1 MLGVERNKFL
11 EILRCRGG
19 ELKRIKIF
27 YMLFMFVFS
36 ISLVGQ
42 VSDKDKL
49 KEEASELKIDQN
61 QLFFMDSKQAFLLEK
76 SVDPDKYIL
85 GPGDRICISVITEQ
99 IQYFEIVIS
108 PTEDLIIPGIGIIN
122 VSGMMLG
129 KVQQEIETYIKAKV
143 FQNAK
148 VSVGIKNLRS
158 FKVQV
163 IGAIRKPG
171 FYKVTPVDR
180 LDDLLGMAGGVHQL
194 AREFDITIKHKDN
207 SEIKVNFLD
216 FFRTGNLNNNPT
228 LTEGDQIII
237 PFANIQEEGIVIRGS
252 ITGRGYDII
261 EKNETLESY
270 LWRQANFN
278 ENADLE
284 SVLIER
290 DTKGKKEFIRVL
302 PVDFSSVIL
311 KAGDQIDIL
320 SERGISVGG
329 FVQRPGQYNF
339 IPGYN
344 YVDYISLAG
353 GNTIQGDVKK
363 TVVLHLDG
371 KREKARSASIERGDV
386 IFVPQNRKDIWIGQ
400 VSIIQLMTSI
410 STLILT
416 FIAAINAVK

>member
-1 MLGVERNKFL
+1 LF
-11 EILRCRGG
+11 IL
-19 ELKRIKIF
+19 
-27 YMLFMFVFS
+27 S
-36 ISLVGQ
+36 ISVLAQ
-42 VSDKDKL
+42 ISKKDETTEK
-49 KEEASELKIDQN
+49 ATELLLNQN
-61 QLFFMDSKQAFLLEK
+61 QLFFTDMKQEFLLENRI
-76 SVDPDKYIL
+76 DPDKYVL

-99 IQYFEIVIS
+99 VQYFEVVIS

-122 VSGMMLG
+122 VSRLTIGQ
-129 KVQQEIETYIKAKV
+129 VQQKIETYIKEKV

-158 FKVQV
+158 FKVQI
-163 IGAIRKPG
+163 IGAVRKPG

-180 LDDLLGMAGGVHQL
+180 LDDLLSMAGGVHQL
-194 AREFDITIKHKDN
+194 AREFNITIKHKDN
-207 SEIKVNFLD
+207 SEIKVNFLG
-216 FFRTGNLNNNPT
+216 FFRTGNLDNNPT
-228 LTEGDQIII
+228 LTEGDQVII
-237 PFANIQEEGIVIRGS
+237 PYANIQEEGIVIRGS

-290 DTKGKKEFIRVL
+290 ETKGKKEFIRVL
-302 PVDFSSVIL
+302 PKDFSNVTL

-344 YVDYISLAG
+344 YADYISLAG

-363 TVVLHLDG
+363 AVVLHLDG
-371 KREKARSASIERGDV
+371 KKEKGETASIERGDV

-400 VSIIQLMTSI
+400 ESIIQLMTSI
-410 STLILT
+410 LTLILT

>member
-1 MLGVERNKFL
+1 M
-11 EILRCRGG
+11 
-19 ELKRIKIF
+19 KRIIYF
-27 YMLFMFVFS
+27 NLILFILS
-36 ISLVGQ
+36 ISVLAQ
-42 VSDKDKL
+42 ISKKDETTEK
-49 KEEASELKIDQN
+49 ATELLLNQN
-61 QLFFMDSKQAFLLEK
+61 QLFFTDMKQEFLLENRI
-76 SVDPDKYIL
+76 DPDKYVL

-99 IQYFEIVIS
+99 VQYFEVVIS

-122 VSGMMLG
+122 VSRLTIGQ
-129 KVQQEIETYIKAKV
+129 VQQKIETYIKEKV

-158 FKVQV
+158 FKVQI
-163 IGAIRKPG
+163 IGAVRKPG

-180 LDDLLGMAGGVHQL
+180 LDDLLSMAGGVHQL
-194 AREFDITIKHKDN
+194 AREFNITIKHKDN
-207 SEIKVNFLD
+207 SEIKVNFLG
-216 FFRTGNLNNNPT
+216 FFRTGNLDNNPT
-228 LTEGDQIII
+228 LTEGDQVII
-237 PFANIQEEGIVIRGS
+237 PYANIQEEGIVIRGS

-290 DTKGKKEFIRVL
+290 ETKGKKEFIRVL
-302 PVDFSSVIL
+302 PKDFSNVTL

-344 YVDYISLAG
+344 SGDYISLAG
-353 GNTIQGDVKK
+353 GNTIQGDAKK
-363 TVVLHLDG
+363 AIVLHLDG
-371 KREKARSASIERGDV
+371 KREKAKSASIERGDV
-386 IFVPQNRKDIWIGQ
+386 IFVPQNRKDVWIGQ

>member
-1 MLGVERNKFL
+1 LIIFSFVSLFGQAKSKN
-11 EILRCRGG
+11 
-19 ELKRIKIF
+19 EL
-27 YMLFMFVFS
+27 
-36 ISLVGQ
+36 
-42 VSDKDKL
+42 DKEKL
-49 KEEASELKIDQN
+49 QEDIRTIIANQN
-61 QLFFMDSKQAFLLEK
+61 QLFFMDKNQEFLLENRI
-76 SVDPDKYIL
+76 DPTKYII
-85 GPGDRICISVITEQ
+85 GPGDKICLSIITEI
-99 IQYFEIVIS
+99 IQYFEVVIS

-122 VSGMMLG
+122 VTGMTLNE
-129 KVQQEIETYIKAKV
+129 VQSEIENHVSEKV

-163 IGAIRKPG
+163 IGAVKKPG
-171 FYKVTPVDR
+171 FYKVTPIDR
-180 LDDLLGMAGGVHQL
+180 LDDLLSTAGGVHQL

-207 SEIKVNFLD
+207 SETKVNFID
-216 FFRTGNLNNNPT
+216 FFRTGNLDNNPT
-228 LTEGDQIII
+228 LTEGDQIVI
-237 PFANIQEEGIVIRGS
+237 PFADIQKEGIVIRGS

-261 EKNETLESY
+261 ENNETLESY

-290 DTKGKKEFIRVL
+290 NIMGKKEFIRVL
-302 PVDFSSVIL
+302 PVDFSNVTL

-344 YVDYISLAG
+344 YADYISLAG
-353 GNTIQGDVKK
+353 GNTVQGDAKK
-363 TVVLHLDG
+363 AIVLHLDG
-371 KREKARSASIERGDV
+371 KREKAKSASIERGDV
-386 IFVPQNRKDIWIGQ
+386 IFVPQNRKDVWIGQ

-410 STLILT
+410 STLLLT
-416 FIAAINAVK
+416 FIAAINAVKP

>member
-1 MLGVERNKFL
+1 M
-11 EILRCRGG
+11 
-19 ELKRIKIF
+19 KRIIYF
-27 YMLFMFVFS
+27 NLILFILS
-36 ISLVGQ
+36 ISVLAQ
-42 VSDKDKL
+42 ISKKDETTEK
-49 KEEASELKIDQN
+49 ATELLLNQN
-61 QLFFMDSKQAFLLEK
+61 QLFFTDMKQEFLLENRI
-76 SVDPDKYIL
+76 DPDKYVL

-99 IQYFEIVIS
+99 VQYFEVVIS

-122 VSGMMLG
+122 VSRLTIGQ
-129 KVQQEIETYIKAKV
+129 VQQKIETYIKEKV

-158 FKVQV
+158 FKVQI
-163 IGAIRKPG
+163 IGAVRKPG

-180 LDDLLGMAGGVHQL
+180 LDDLLSMAGGVHQL
-194 AREFDITIKHKDN
+194 AREFNITIKHKDN
-207 SEIKVNFLD
+207 SEIKVNLLD
-216 FFRTGNLNNNPT
+216 FFRTGNLDNNPT
-228 LTEGDQIII
+228 LTEGDQVII
-237 PFANIQEEGIVIRGS
+237 PYANIQEEGIVIRGS

-290 DTKGKKEFIRVL
+290 ETKGKKEFIRVL
-302 PVDFSSVIL
+302 PKDFSNVTL

-344 YVDYISLAG
+344 YADYISLAG

-363 TVVLHLDG
+363 AVVLHLDG
-371 KREKARSASIERGDV
+371 KKEKGETASIERGDV

-400 VSIIQLMTSI
+400 ESIIQLMTSI
-410 STLILT
+410 LTLILT

>member
-1 MLGVERNKFL
+1 M
-11 EILRCRGG
+11 
-19 ELKRIKIF
+19 KRIIYF
-27 YMLFMFVFS
+27 NLILFILS
-36 ISLVGQ
+36 ISVLAQ
-42 VSDKDKL
+42 ISKKDETTEK
-49 KEEASELKIDQN
+49 ATELLLNQN
-61 QLFFMDSKQAFLLEK
+61 QLFFTDMKQEFLLENRI
-76 SVDPDKYIL
+76 DPDKYVL

-99 IQYFEIVIS
+99 VQYFEVVIS

-122 VSGMMLG
+122 VSRLTIGQ
-129 KVQQEIETYIKAKV
+129 VQQKIETYIKEKV

-158 FKVQV
+158 FKVQI
-163 IGAIRKPG
+163 IGAVRKPG

-180 LDDLLGMAGGVHQL
+180 LDDLLSMAGGVHQL
-194 AREFDITIKHKDN
+194 AREFNITIKHKDN
-207 SEIKVNFLD
+207 SEIKVNFLG
-216 FFRTGNLNNNPT
+216 FFRTGNLDNNPT
-228 LTEGDQIII
+228 LTEGDQVII
-237 PFANIQEEGIVIRGS
+237 PYANIQEEGIVIRGS

-290 DTKGKKEFIRVL
+290 ETKGKKEFIRVL
-302 PVDFSSVIL
+302 PVDFSNVTL

-344 YVDYISLAG
+344 YADYISLAG

-363 TVVLHLDG
+363 AVVLHLDG
-371 KREKARSASIERGDV
+371 KKEKGETASIERGDV

-400 VSIIQLMTSI
+400 ESIIQLMTSI
-410 STLILT
+410 LTLILT

>member
-1 MLGVERNKFL
+1 MRNDSGKLYLGGQL
-11 EILRCRGG
+11 M
-19 ELKRIKIF
+19 KRIIYF
-27 YMLFMFVFS
+27 NLILFILS
-36 ISLVGQ
+36 ISVLAQ
-42 VSDKDKL
+42 ISKKDETTEK
-49 KEEASELKIDQN
+49 ATELLLNQN
-61 QLFFMDSKQAFLLEK
+61 QLFFTDMKQEFLLENRI
-76 SVDPDKYIL
+76 DPDKYVL

-99 IQYFEIVIS
+99 VQYFEVVIS

-122 VSGMMLG
+122 VSRLTIGQ
-129 KVQQEIETYIKAKV
+129 VQQKIETYIKEKV

-158 FKVQV
+158 FKVQI
-163 IGAIRKPG
+163 IGAVRKPG

-180 LDDLLGMAGGVHQL
+180 LDDLLSMAGGVHQL
-194 AREFDITIKHKDN
+194 AREFNITIKHKDN
-207 SEIKVNFLD
+207 SEIKVNFLG
-216 FFRTGNLNNNPT
+216 FFRTGNLDNNPT
-228 LTEGDQIII
+228 LTEGDQVII
-237 PFANIQEEGIVIRGS
+237 PYANIQEEGIVIRGS

-290 DTKGKKEFIRVL
+290 ETKGKKEFIRVL
-302 PVDFSSVIL
+302 PVDFSNVTL

-344 YVDYISLAG
+344 SGDYISLAG
-353 GNTIQGDVKK
+353 GNTIQGDAKK
-363 TVVLHLDG
+363 AIVLHLDG
-371 KREKARSASIERGDV
+371 KREKAKSASIERGDV

>member
-1 MLGVERNKFL
+1 MKYLVVSKDNRNHRRF
-11 EILRCRGG
+11 IGG
-19 ELKRIKIF
+19 KLKIIKIF
-27 YMLFMFVFS
+27 YSLLIFIFS
-36 ISLVGQ
+36 ISLVAQ
-42 VSDKDKL
+42 VSDQDRLKD
-49 KEEASELKIDQN
+49 EASERLI
-61 QLFFMDSKQAFLLEK
+61 FRDSRQEFLLEK
-76 SVDPDKYIL
+76 TIDPNEYVL
-85 GPGDRICISVITEQ
+85 GPGDRICISIITEQ
-99 IQYFEIVIS
+99 IQYFEVVIS
-108 PTEDLIIPGIGIIN
+108 PTGDLIIPGIGIIN
-122 VSGMMLG
+122 VSSMTFG
-129 KVQQEIETYIKAKV
+129 KVQQKVETYINEKV

-158 FKVQV
+158 FRVQV
-163 IGAIRKPG
+163 IGAVRKPG

-180 LDDLLGMAGGVHQL
+180 LGDLLSMAGGIHQL
-194 AREFDITIKHKDN
+194 AKEFDITIRHQDN

-216 FFRTGNLNNNPT
+216 FYRTGNLGNNPT
-228 LTEGDQIII
+228 LSEGDQVII

-252 ITGRGYDII
+252 ISGRGYDII
-261 EKNETLESY
+261 EENETLESY

-302 PVDFSSVIL
+302 PMDFSNVRL

-320 SERGISVGG
+320 SERGVSVGG

-344 YVDYISLAG
+344 FADYISLAG

-363 TVVLHLDG
+363 AIVLHLDG
-371 KREKARSASIERGDV
+371 KKEKGKSASIERGDV

>member
-1 MLGVERNKFL
+1 MKNRKVYLSLLIIFSFVSLFGQAKSKN
-11 EILRCRGG
+11 
-19 ELKRIKIF
+19 EL
-27 YMLFMFVFS
+27 
-36 ISLVGQ
+36 
-42 VSDKDKL
+42 DKEKL
-49 KEEASELKIDQN
+49 QEDIRTIIANQN
-61 QLFFMDSKQAFLLEK
+61 QLFFMDKNQEFLLENRI
-76 SVDPDKYIL
+76 DPTKYII
-85 GPGDRICISVITEQ
+85 GPGDKICLSIITEI
-99 IQYFEIVIS
+99 IQYFEVVIS

-122 VSGMMLG
+122 VTGMTLNE
-129 KVQQEIETYIKAKV
+129 VQSEIENHVSEKV

-163 IGAIRKPG
+163 IGAVKKPG
-171 FYKVTPVDR
+171 FYKVTPIDR
-180 LDDLLGMAGGVHQL
+180 LDDLLSTAGGVHQL

-207 SEIKVNFLD
+207 SETKVNFID
-216 FFRTGNLNNNPT
+216 FFRTGNLDNNPT
-228 LTEGDQIII
+228 LTEGDQIVI
-237 PFANIQEEGIVIRGS
+237 PFADIQKEGIVIRGS

-261 EKNETLESY
+261 DKNETLESY

-290 DTKGKKEFIRVL
+290 NIKGKKEFIRVL
-302 PVDFSSVIL
+302 PVDFSNVTL

-344 YVDYISLAG
+344 YADYISLAG
-353 GNTIQGDVKK
+353 GNTVQGDAKK
-363 TVVLHLDG
+363 AIVLHLDG
-371 KREKARSASIERGDV
+371 KREKAKSASIERGDV
-386 IFVPQNRKDIWIGQ
+386 IFVPQNRKDVWIGQ

-410 STLILT
+410 STLLLT
-416 FIAAINAVK
+416 FIAAINAVKP

>member
-1 MLGVERNKFL
+1 MKYLVVSKDNRNHRRF
-11 EILRCRGG
+11 IGG
-19 ELKRIKIF
+19 KLKIIKIF
-27 YMLFMFVFS
+27 YSLLIFIFS
-36 ISLVGQ
+36 ISLVAQ
-42 VSDKDKL
+42 VSDQDRLKD
-49 KEEASELKIDQN
+49 EASERLI
-61 QLFFMDSKQAFLLEK
+61 FRDSRQEFLLEK
-76 SVDPDKYIL
+76 TIDPNEYVL
-85 GPGDRICISVITEQ
+85 GPGDRICISIITEQ
-99 IQYFEIVIS
+99 IQYFEVVIS
-108 PTEDLIIPGIGIIN
+108 PTGDLIIPGIGIIN
-122 VSGMMLG
+122 VSSMTFG
-129 KVQQEIETYIKAKV
+129 KVQQKVETYINEKV

-158 FKVQV
+158 FRVQV
-163 IGAIRKPG
+163 IGAVRKPG

-180 LDDLLGMAGGVHQL
+180 LDDVIAMAGGMHQL
-194 AREFDITIKHKDN
+194 AREFNITVKHQDN

-216 FFRTGNLNNNPT
+216 FFRTGNLDNNPT
-228 LTEGDQIII
+228 LSEVDQVII

-252 ITGRGYDII
+252 ISGRGYDII
-261 EKNETLESY
+261 EENETLESY

-302 PVDFSSVIL
+302 PMDFSNVRL

-320 SERGISVGG
+320 SERGVSVGG

-344 YVDYISLAG
+344 FADYISLAG

-363 TVVLHLDG
+363 TIVLHLDG
-371 KREKARSASIERGDV
+371 KKEKGKSASIERGDV

>member
-1 MLGVERNKFL
+1 MRNDSGKLYLGGQL
-11 EILRCRGG
+11 M
-19 ELKRIKIF
+19 KRIIYF
-27 YMLFMFVFS
+27 NLILFILS
-36 ISLVGQ
+36 ISVLAQ
-42 VSDKDKL
+42 ISKKDETTEK
-49 KEEASELKIDQN
+49 ATELLLNQN
-61 QLFFMDSKQAFLLEK
+61 QLFFTDMKQEFLLENRI
-76 SVDPDKYIL
+76 DPDKYVL

-99 IQYFEIVIS
+99 VQYFEVVIS

-122 VSGMMLG
+122 VSRLTIGQ
-129 KVQQEIETYIKAKV
+129 VQQKIETYIKEKV

-158 FKVQV
+158 FKVQI
-163 IGAIRKPG
+163 IGAVRKPG

-180 LDDLLGMAGGVHQL
+180 LDDLLSMAGGVHQL
-194 AREFDITIKHKDN
+194 AREFNITIKHKDN
-207 SEIKVNFLD
+207 SEIKVNFLG
-216 FFRTGNLNNNPT
+216 FFRTGNLDNNPT
-228 LTEGDQIII
+228 LTEGDQVII
-237 PFANIQEEGIVIRGS
+237 PYANIQEEGIVIRGS

-290 DTKGKKEFIRVL
+290 ETKGKKEFIRVL
-302 PVDFSSVIL
+302 PVDFSNVTL

-344 YVDYISLAG
+344 YADYISLAG

-363 TVVLHLDG
+363 AVVLHLDG
-371 KREKARSASIERGDV
+371 KKEKGETASIERGDV

-400 VSIIQLMTSI
+400 ESIIQLMTSI
-410 STLILT
+410 LTLILT

>member
-1 MLGVERNKFL
+1 M
-11 EILRCRGG
+11 
-19 ELKRIKIF
+19 KRIIYF
-27 YMLFMFVFS
+27 NLILFILS
-36 ISLVGQ
+36 ISVLAQ
-42 VSDKDKL
+42 ISKKDETTEK
-49 KEEASELKIDQN
+49 ATELLLNQN
-61 QLFFMDSKQAFLLEK
+61 QLFFTDMKQEFLLENRI
-76 SVDPDKYIL
+76 DPDKYVL

-99 IQYFEIVIS
+99 VQYFEVVIS

-122 VSGMMLG
+122 VSRLTIGQ
-129 KVQQEIETYIKAKV
+129 VQQKIETYIKEKV

-158 FKVQV
+158 FKVQI
-163 IGAIRKPG
+163 IGAVRKPG

-180 LDDLLGMAGGVHQL
+180 LDDLLSMAGGVHQL
-194 AREFDITIKHKDN
+194 AREFNITIKHKDN
-207 SEIKVNFLD
+207 SEIKVNFLG
-216 FFRTGNLNNNPT
+216 FFRTGNLDNNPT
-228 LTEGDQIII
+228 LTEGDQVII
-237 PFANIQEEGIVIRGS
+237 PYANIQEEGIVIRGS

-290 DTKGKKEFIRVL
+290 ETKGKKEFIRVL
-302 PVDFSSVIL
+302 PKDFSNVTL

-344 YVDYISLAG
+344 SGDYISLAG
-353 GNTIQGDVKK
+353 GNTIQGDAKK
-363 TVVLHLDG
+363 AIVLHLDG
-371 KREKARSASIERGDV
+371 KREKAKSASIERGDV

>member
-1 MLGVERNKFL
+1 LKNRKVYLSLLIIFSFVSLFGQAKSKN
-11 EILRCRGG
+11 
-19 ELKRIKIF
+19 EL
-27 YMLFMFVFS
+27 
-36 ISLVGQ
+36 
-42 VSDKDKL
+42 DKEKL
-49 KEEASELKIDQN
+49 QEDIRTIIANQN
-61 QLFFMDSKQAFLLEK
+61 QLFFMDKNQEFLLENRI
-76 SVDPDKYIL
+76 DPTKYII
-85 GPGDRICISVITEQ
+85 GPGDKICLSIITEI
-99 IQYFEIVIS
+99 IQYFEVVIS

-122 VSGMMLG
+122 VTGMTLNE
-129 KVQQEIETYIKAKV
+129 VQRGIENYISEKV

-163 IGAIRKPG
+163 IGAVKKPG
-171 FYKVTPVDR
+171 FYKVTPIDR
-180 LDDLLGMAGGVHQL
+180 LDDLLSTAGGVHQL

-207 SEIKVNFLD
+207 SETKVNFID
-216 FFRTGNLNNNPT
+216 FFRTGNLDNNPT
-228 LTEGDQIII
+228 LTEGDQIVI
-237 PFANIQEEGIVIRGS
+237 PFADIQKEGIVIRGS

-261 EKNETLESY
+261 DKNETLESY

-290 DTKGKKEFIRVL
+290 NIMGKKEFIRVL
-302 PVDFSSVIL
+302 PVDFSNVTL

-344 YVDYISLAG
+344 YADYISLAG
-353 GNTIQGDVKK
+353 GNTVQGDAKK
-363 TVVLHLDG
+363 AIVLHLDG
-371 KREKARSASIERGDV
+371 KREKAKSASIERGDV
-386 IFVPQNRKDIWIGQ
+386 IFVPQNRKDVWIGQ

-410 STLILT
+410 STLLLT
-416 FIAAINAVK
+416 FIAAINAVKP

>member
-1 MLGVERNKFL
+1 M
-11 EILRCRGG
+11 
-19 ELKRIKIF
+19 KRIIYF
-27 YMLFMFVFS
+27 NLILFILS
-36 ISLVGQ
+36 ISVLAQ
-42 VSDKDKL
+42 ISKKDVT
-49 KEEASELKIDQN
+49 EEKATELILNQN
-61 QLFFMDSKQAFLLEK
+61 QLFFTDMKQEFLLENRI
-76 SVDPDKYIL
+76 DPDKYVL

-99 IQYFEIVIS
+99 VQYFEVVIS
-108 PTEDLIIPGIGIIN
+108 PTGDLIIPGIGIIN
-122 VSGMMLG
+122 VSGVTLG
-129 KVQQEIETYIKAKV
+129 KVQQKVETYINEKV

-158 FKVQV
+158 FKIQV
-163 IGAIRKPG
+163 IGAVRKPG
-171 FYKVTPVDR
+171 FYKITPVDR
-180 LDDLLGMAGGVHQL
+180 LDDVLSMAGGVHQL
-194 AREFDITIKHKDN
+194 AKEFDITIRHKDN
-207 SEIKVNFLD
+207 SEIKINFLD
-216 FFRTGNLNNNPT
+216 FFRTGNLDNNPT
-228 LTEGDQIII
+228 FTEGDQIII

-252 ITGRGYDII
+252 LTGRGYDII

-290 DTKGKKEFIRVL
+290 DTKGRKEFIRVL
-302 PVDFSSVIL
+302 PVDFSNVTL

-344 YVDYISLAG
+344 YADYISLAG

-363 TVVLHLDG
+363 AIVLHLDG

>member
-1 MLGVERNKFL
+1 LF
-11 EILRCRGG
+11 IL
-19 ELKRIKIF
+19 
-27 YMLFMFVFS
+27 S
-36 ISLVGQ
+36 ISVLAQ
-42 VSDKDKL
+42 ISKKDETTEK
-49 KEEASELKIDQN
+49 ATELLLNQN
-61 QLFFMDSKQAFLLEK
+61 QLFFTDMKQEFLLENRI
-76 SVDPDKYIL
+76 DPDKYVL

-99 IQYFEIVIS
+99 VQYFEVVIS

-122 VSGMMLG
+122 VSRLTIGQ
-129 KVQQEIETYIKAKV
+129 VQQKIETYIKEKV

-158 FKVQV
+158 FKVQI
-163 IGAIRKPG
+163 IGAVRKPG

-180 LDDLLGMAGGVHQL
+180 LDDLLSMAGGVHQL
-194 AREFDITIKHKDN
+194 AREFNITIKHKDN
-207 SEIKVNFLD
+207 SEIKVNLLD
-216 FFRTGNLNNNPT
+216 FFRTGNLDNNPT
-228 LTEGDQIII
+228 LTEGDQVII
-237 PFANIQEEGIVIRGS
+237 PYANIQEEGIVIRGS

-290 DTKGKKEFIRVL
+290 ETKGKKEFIRVL
-302 PVDFSSVIL
+302 PVDFSNVTL

-344 YVDYISLAG
+344 YADYISLAG

-363 TVVLHLDG
+363 AVVLHLDG
-371 KREKARSASIERGDV
+371 KKEKGETASIERGDV

-400 VSIIQLMTSI
+400 ESIIQLMTSI
-410 STLILT
+410 LTLILT